1 MAEEAAR
8 RTRRGAPVTCSDRPL
23 GHVIALEQPD
33 GEMEQ
38 FLRVAPD
45 DGGEDLLIP
54 MRLIGVVDPD
64 GAVHLNCTHEQIEH
78 WADAPAPTASAA
90 PPASAP
96 PAGTPTDAEV
106 VGTLH
111 LHEEQ
116 LVPHKELTTVGEVQ
130 VRTVVEE
137 APEELTVDA
146 VREEVEVEHVPV
158 GTVVNE
164 RKAPWEEDGALVIP
178 VYEEQLVLVK
188 RLVLREHLRV
198 RRLATTEARHFAD
211 TVRRE
216 RVVIDD
222 PSESGLVHE
231 TYPAGAEV
239 GGEKTVTAAPVEG
252 SFFGQL
258 VRRFSGD
265 EAREE
270 RR

>member
-1 MAEEAAR
+1 MAEAAAR

-23 GHVIALEQPD
+23 GHVVALEQLD
-33 GEMEQ
+33 GEAEQ

-45 DGGEDLLIP
+45 DGGEDLLVP
-54 MRLIGVVDPD
+54 VRLIGVVDPD
-64 GAVHLNCTHEQIEH
+64 GAVHLTCTRDQIEH
-78 WADAPAPTASAA
+78 WADAPTPTAASNTAA
-90 PPASAP
+90 ATPLEASA
-96 PAGTPTDAEV
+96 DAEL

-116 LVPHKELTTVGEVQ
+116 LVPRKELTTVGEVQ

-164 RKAPWEEDGALVIP
+164 RKPPWEEDGALVIP
-178 VYEEQLVLVK
+178 VYEEQLVVVK

-198 RRLATTEARHFAD
+198 RRLATTEARHFSD

-216 RVVIDD
+216 RVEIDD
-222 PSESGLVHE
+222 PSQTGLVHE
-231 TYPAGAEV
+231 TYPTVPGD
-239 GGEKTVTAAPVEG
+239 GGEKAVPAAPAEG
-252 SFFGQL
+252 NFFDQL